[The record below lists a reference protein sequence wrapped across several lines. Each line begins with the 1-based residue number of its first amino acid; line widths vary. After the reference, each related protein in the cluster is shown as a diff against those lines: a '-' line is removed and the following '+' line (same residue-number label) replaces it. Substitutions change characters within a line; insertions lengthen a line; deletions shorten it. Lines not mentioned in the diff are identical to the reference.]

1 MNWPEGSKGRVLAG
15 VYLIAFVAMVTGLVW
30 SLYNQATG
38 GDGAQLT
45 AGFAL
50 FVVAQL
56 TITAMA
62 VGLRSTLPDKADS
75 TYQRAWHRLTLGL
88 ELATAMRLLRA

>member
-1 MNWPEGSKGRVLAG
+1 MNWPEGSKGQILAG
-15 VYLIAFVAMVTGLVW
+15 VYLIAFVAMVTGLVLA
-30 SLYNQATG
+30 LYNQATG

-56 TITAMA
+56 TITAIA
-62 VGLRSTLPDKADS
+62 VGLRSTLPDEADFK
-75 TYQRAWHRLTLGL
+75 YQRVWHRLTLGR
-88 ELATAMRLLRA
+88 ELATAMRLLRP